1 MVTKVAGIYQKNKR
15 PLKCGLS
22 KVKVHQMERLR
33 YLTKEQ
39 LIKKHN
45 ELIEEIWYLQHSLK
59 QKDEEYEL
67 MLNAYEN
74 VSDKLYG

>member
-1 MVTKVAGIYQKNKR
+1 MNNKAQSNNSDAEYKFIKNDTY
-15 PLKCGLS
+15 LS
-22 KVKVHQMERLR
+22 
-33 YLTKEQ
+33 KEQ

>member
-1 MVTKVAGIYQKNKR
+1 MNNKAQSNNSDAEYKFIKNDT
-15 PLKCGLS
+15 
-22 KVKVHQMERLR
+22 
-33 YLTKEQ
+33 YLIKEQ
-39 LIKKHN
+39 LIKKHD
-45 ELIEEIWYLQHSLK
+45 ELIEDIWYLQHSLK

>member
-1 MVTKVAGIYQKNKR
+1 MNTKVQSNNSDAEYKFIKDDA
-15 PLKCGLS
+15 
-22 KVKVHQMERLR
+22 

>member
-1 MVTKVAGIYQKNKR
+1 MNTKRNNSDTEYKFIKDDTDI
-15 PLKCGLS
+15 
-22 KVKVHQMERLR
+22 
-33 YLTKEQ
+33 TKKQ
-39 LIKKHN
+39 LIKQYN